1 MVVFGITV
9 AWSIYTTG
17 KKARQLLAKE
27 KEQRERAEG
36 KQVGPTETTELA
48 PVAAEETTFTEPALD
63 GDAEG
68 HEESVDAAALEEIY
82 YNESHHFTMK
92 RMGFYFIN
100 FIILLVTQTIVKNP
114 KNSLKMRGITMFVFA
129 ALMGVATQMSISEID
144 NHTRIK
150 RRLKYVYDKNDLR
163 FKDRVAIIQLSMAC
177 MVAAILC
184 GMTGIAGGMVL
195 GPLFLRYNMV
205 PTVMS
210 ATN

>member
-1 MVVFGITV
+1 
-9 AWSIYTTG
+9 
-17 KKARQLLAKE
+17 
-27 KEQRERAEG
+27 
-36 KQVGPTETTELA
+36 
-48 PVAAEETTFTEPALD
+48 
-63 GDAEG
+63 
-68 HEESVDAAALEEIY
+68 
-82 YNESHHFTMK
+82 
-92 RMGFYFIN
+92 
-100 FIILLVTQTIVKNP
+100 
-114 KNSLKMRGITMFVFA
+114 MFVFA

-177 MVAAILC
+177 MVAATLC